1 MSRICLERDTRS
13 GRVDESQFVIS
24 LTLTSYIKMLKSK
37 IPLSQKVAERE
48 VRDEFNGSAA
58 GESSSTATMS
68 PILSEEKRETS
79 QMAFGM
85 SSAETVTTGTDI
97 SNAFFSVAVTAGAV
111 SKGIAPES
119 FTSDASAPV
128 RKEHKGVPSQR

>member
-1 MSRICLERDTRS
+1 
-13 GRVDESQFVIS
+13 
-24 LTLTSYIKMLKSK
+24 MLKSK

-68 PILSEEKRETS
+68 PILRDVMRETS
-79 QMAFGM
+79 QMASMM
-85 SSAETVTTGTDI
+85 SSAETVTIGTDI

-111 SKGIAPES
+111 YKGIAPES

-128 RKEHKGVPSQR
+128 RKEHKATSSQR

>member
-24 LTLTSYIKMLKSK
+24 LTLTSYIKMLNSK
-37 IPLSQKVAERE
+37 IPLSQKVAERA
-48 VRDEFNGSAA
+48 VRDELNGSVA

-111 SKGIAPES
+111 SEGIAPES
-119 FTSDASAPV
+119 FPSDAFAPV
-128 RKEHKGVPSQR
+128 RKEHNGVPSHR